1 MQTQDILRK
10 LDSLV
15 IVANSRLDDT
25 TKARLTKDA
34 LPAIQA
40 AIIILANDN
49 TRNAKKNQTR

>member
-49 TRNAKKNQTR
+49 TRNAKKNQTG

>member
-49 TRNAKKNQTR
+49 TRNEKKNQTG

>member
-49 TRNAKKNQTR
+49 TRNEKKNQTR